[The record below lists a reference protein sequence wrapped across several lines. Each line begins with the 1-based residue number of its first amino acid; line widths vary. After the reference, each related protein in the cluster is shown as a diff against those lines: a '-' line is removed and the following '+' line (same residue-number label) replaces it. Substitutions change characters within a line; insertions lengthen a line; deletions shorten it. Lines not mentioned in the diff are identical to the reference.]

1 MHRYIYGEDPASQ
14 ADFHGIVIHEL
25 PEIELDNQTPLPLLR
40 DIYALNNTSFD
51 KILDFHTDVL
61 FKKFPLKPSSAGK
74 LLGLDKFEN
83 MLDPDV
89 PRPDPNKRGPVFTN
103 DKGERFEQE

>member
-14 ADFHGIVIHEL
+14 VDHRGIVIHEL

-61 FKKFPLKPSSAGK
+61 FKKDDILV
-74 LLGLDKFEN
+74 LQDIREIY
-83 MLDPDV
+83 
-89 PRPDPNKRGPVFTN
+89 R
-103 DKGERFEQE
+103 EQN